1 VVSRRGRCKTVCARG
16 ADRALLCGPST
27 SPLERMRKLFAP
39 PYFSQ
44 RTRLL
49 LTLGFVPIAALAI
62 AAVHVRGG
70 SASMSL
76 VLFYAAL
83 VAIITGETRWASYEQ
98 TPVLYNVSVCMLV
111 GFGTLF
117 LFI

>member
-1 VVSRRGRCKTVCARG
+1 
-16 ADRALLCGPST
+16 
-27 SPLERMRKLFAP
+27 
-39 PYFSQ
+39 
-44 RTRLL
+44 
-49 LTLGFVPIAALAI
+49 
-62 AAVHVRGG
+62 VHVRGG